1 MVLNKID
8 MLPLQEQAEAC
19 EKFAQALGWK
29 ENYFMISA
37 LTGEGCKQLTYAI
50 MEYLEQ
56 NVLTPEQLASAVN
69 TEATLDNLNQGD
81 DVC

>member
-1 MVLNKID
+1 
-8 MLPLQEQAEAC
+8 
-19 EKFAQALGWK
+19 
-29 ENYFMISA
+29 MISA

-56 NVLTPEQLASAVN
+56 NVLTPEQLVSAVN